1 MKNQNSCYTY
11 FKIVGDFNPTEI
23 SSLLKIKAEKS
34 WRIGDERI
42 DGSRYDF
49 ALWETGRCNDYDI
62 EVANQMR
69 KTIASLMDKID
80 LLNKIRQE
88 YDVSFYLEIVPTVY
102 AEDSAPCL
110 APTLD
115 VIDFCYATRTEIDI
129 DMYVM
134 DSSDDINEDE
144 TDR

>member
-1 MKNQNSCYTY
+1 MKSRNSCYTY
-11 FKIVGDFNPTEI
+11 FKIVGEFNPDEI
-23 SSLLKIKAEKS
+23 SSVLGMEAEKS
-34 WRIGDERI
+34 WRIGDARI

-69 KTIASLMDKID
+69 KTIASLMYKID

-88 YDVSFYLEIVPTVY
+88 YDVSFYLEGVPTVY
-102 AEDSAPCL
+102 AEDLTPCL

-129 DMYVM
+129 DMYVFGA
-134 DSSDDINEDE
+134 DSE
-144 TDR
+144 